1 MSLIRNHPTIQ
12 SSSHPLD
19 GRENIS
25 KISSLRPRIEQRA
38 EIVFAVREY
47 FRREGFTEVTTP
59 VRIPSPA
66 PELHINAIQSG
77 DSFLRTSPELEM
89 KCMLA
94 AGYGKI
100 FQIGPCFRENEIG
113 RLHSEEFTMLEWY
126 EVGADC
132 HKLIPFTCEMLE
144 FVSRRVF
151 GKSECLC
158 NGVPIDFSRH
168 ELIPLISA
176 FAKFA
181 KEDLLKIT
189 DDGRFE
195 EILLD
200 KVEPALPKDIPVFLY
215 GYPAK
220 FAALA
225 KLSKENPAFA
235 ERWELYLGGIE
246 IANAYSELVDKD
258 EQLMRFEDALL
269 KKKEAG
275 ETVYP
280 ANRPFIEALEHGIPE
295 SAGCALGLDRL
306 VMVLTG
312 SENLGQI
319 MP

>member
-1 MSLIRNHPTIQ
+1 MRNVSAKHEDI
-12 SSSHPLD
+12 L
-19 GRENIS
+19 R
-25 KISSLRPRIEQRA
+25 ISSMMPRIEQRA
-38 EIVFAVREY
+38 EIVSAVREF
-47 FRREGFTEVTTP
+47 FRRAGFTEVTTP
-59 VRIPSPA
+59 VRIPAPA
-66 PELHINAIQSG
+66 PELHINAIRSG

-94 AGYGKI
+94 AGCRKI

-132 HKLIPFTCEMLE
+132 QNLILFTREMLE

-151 GKSECLC
+151 GKSECLF
-158 NGVPIDFSRH
+158 NGASIDFSRH
-168 ELIPLISA
+168 EVIPLASA

-181 KEDLLKIT
+181 GRDLLEVA
-189 DDGRFE
+189 DDDRFE
-195 EILLD
+195 EILID
-200 KVEPALPKDIPVFLY
+200 MVEPALPKDMPVFLY

-220 FAALA
+220 FAALS
-225 KLSKENPAFA
+225 KLSKDNPGFA

-258 EQLMRFEDALL
+258 EQLRRFEEALL
-269 KKKEAG
+269 KKKDAG

-280 ANRPFIEALEHGIPE
+280 ANRLFMEALGHGIPDC
-295 SAGCALGLDRL
+295 AGCALGLDRL

-312 SENLGQI
+312 SESLGQI